1 MANELPSIGSSAYT
15 SSTIPLSTMVAAAPL
30 IQQWGQADPDFV
42 QEALRRIQQE
52 GPVPWP
58 QPAQE
63 PQMAAPEVKIKRRLV
78 QVFIA
83 DPDENVPLV
92 DTLLYSGVQQL
103 TDATDEELF
112 YEVDIKTILAAHNA
126 KRIKMVNKKVKE
138 RTEYLEPAKIRELR
152 MVVVTVASF

>member
-1 MANELPSIGSSAYT
+1 
-15 SSTIPLSTMVAAAPL
+15 
-30 IQQWGQADPDFV
+30 
-42 QEALRRIQQE
+42 
-52 GPVPWP
+52 
-58 QPAQE
+58 
-63 PQMAAPEVKIKRRLV
+63 MAAPEVKIKRRLV